1 MGLLRRRRKGELT
14 VAATNRAASAPARQ
28 PLLTMRQ
35 RRRIEQTLVHI
46 TLLSGVFVMFVPL
59 AWTLSTS
66 LKKPGEV
73 FLFPPTF
80 IPSEI
85 IWHNYVDAVTA
96 IPFFSYL
103 WNTCVITGLT
113 ILGKVI
119 TVTLVAFAFA
129 RLRWWGRETMFLVM
143 LATLML
149 PPHVTLI
156 PQFILFKGL
165 GWINTFLPLIVP
177 QVFGG
182 PWLTFLVRQFMLT
195 LPRDLD
201 DAARI
206 DGCSSFGVYWRI
218 IMPLSAPAILIV
230 VIFVF
235 NNTWNE
241 FLLPLI
247 YLQSQDKFTLA
258 LGLRMFQGESSTSW
272 HLLMAAS
279 LLTMLPV
286 LILFF
291 ISQRHFMRGIVF
303 TGVKG

>member
-1 MGLLRRRRKGELT
+1 MG
-14 VAATNRAASAPARQ
+14 
-28 PLLTMRQ
+28 Q
-35 RRRIEQTLVHI
+35 RRQLHHGLVHLALLI
-46 TLLSGVFVMFVPL
+46 GVTLMFIPL

-80 IPSEI
+80 IPSEL
-85 IWHNYVDAVTA
+85 IWRNYVDAVTA
-96 IPFFSYL
+96 IPFFQYL
-103 WNTCVITGLT
+103 WNTVIITGLSVV
-113 ILGKVI
+113 GRVI
-119 TVTLVAFAFA
+119 SVTLVAFAFA
-129 RLRWWGRETMFLVM
+129 RLQWWGRNTLFLVM

-156 PQFILFKGL
+156 PQFILFKNL

-177 QVFGG
+177 QFFGG

-195 LPRDLD
+195 LPRELD

-206 DGCSSFGVYWRI
+206 DGCSSWGVYWRI
-218 IMPLSAPAILIV
+218 ILPLARPAILIV
-230 VIFVF
+230 IIFVF

-272 HLLMAAS
+272 NLLMAAS

-286 LILFF
+286 LLLFF
-291 ISQRHFMRGIVF
+291 AAQKHFMQGIVF

>member
-1 MGLLRRRRKGELT
+1 M
-14 VAATNRAASAPARQ
+14 AATDTVHAPVRPAG
-28 PLLTMRQ
+28 LTFRQ
-35 RRRIEQTLVHI
+35 RRLLGHSLVHLI
-46 TLLSGVFVMFVPL
+46 LLAGVFLMFIPL
-59 AWTLSTS
+59 AWTISTS

-85 IWHNYVDAVTA
+85 AWSNYAEAVTA
-96 IPFFSYL
+96 IPFFRYL
-103 WNTCVITGLT
+103 QNTVIITGLS

-119 TVTLVAFAFA
+119 SVTLVAFAFA
-129 RLRWWGRETMFLVM
+129 RLRWWGRDTLFLIM

-156 PQFILFKGL
+156 PQFILFKQL

-177 QVFGG
+177 QFFGG
-182 PWLTFLVRQFMLT
+182 PWLTFLVRQFLLT
-195 LPRDLD
+195 LPRELD

-206 DGCSSFGVYWRI
+206 DGCSSWGVFWRI
-218 IMPLSAPAILIV
+218 ILPQAKPALLIV

-258 LGLRMFQGESSTSW
+258 LGLRLFQGEASTSW

-286 LILFF
+286 LVLFF
-291 ISQRHFMRGIVF
+291 AAQKYFMQGIVF

>member
-1 MGLLRRRRKGELT
+1 
-14 VAATNRAASAPARQ
+14 
-28 PLLTMRQ
+28 MRQ
-35 RRRIEQTLVHI
+35 RRWISKGLVHLALLAGV
-46 TLLSGVFVMFVPL
+46 TLMFIPL

-85 IWHNYVDAVTA
+85 VWRNYADAVTA
-96 IPFFSYL
+96 IPFFKYL
-103 WNTCVITGLT
+103 WNTATITGLT
-113 ILGKVI
+113 IVGKVMS
-119 TVTLVAFAFA
+119 VTLVAFAFA
-129 RLRWWGRETMFLVM
+129 RLRWWGRDTLFLIM

-149 PPHVTLI
+149 PTHVTLI
-156 PQFILFKGL
+156 PQFILFKNL

-177 QVFGG
+177 HFFGG
-182 PWLTFLVRQFMLT
+182 PWLTFLVRQFLLT
-195 LPRDLD
+195 LPRELD

-206 DGCSSFGVYWRI
+206 DGCSSFGVFARI
-218 IMPLSAPAILIV
+218 ILPLAMPAVLIV

-235 NNTWNE
+235 NNTWND
-241 FLLPLI
+241 FLGPLI
-247 YLQSQDKFTLA
+247 YLHSQDKFTLA
-258 LGLRMFQGESSTSW
+258 LGLRMFQGEASTSW
-272 HLLMAAS
+272 NLLMAAS

-291 ISQRHFMRGIVF
+291 AAQKYFMQGIVF

>member
-1 MGLLRRRRKGELT
+1 MAVT
-14 VAATNRAASAPARQ
+14 QTATTRAGGHTA
-28 PLLTMRQ
+28 LTMRQ
-35 RRRIEQTLVHI
+35 RRWLQHTLVHLALLGGV
-46 TLLSGVFVMFVPL
+46 TLMFIPL
-59 AWTLSTS
+59 AWTLATS
-66 LKKPGEV
+66 LKTPGEV

-80 IPSEI
+80 IPQEI
-85 IWHNYVDAVTA
+85 VWSNYFDAVTA

-103 WNTCVITGLT
+103 YNTAFITVLTVI
-113 ILGKVI
+113 GKVVS
-119 TVTLVAFAFA
+119 VTLVAFAFA
-129 RLRWWGRETMFLVM
+129 RLRWWGRNVLFLVM

-156 PQFILFKGL
+156 PQFILFKNL

-177 QVFGG
+177 QFFGG
-182 PWLTFLVRQFMLT
+182 PWLTFLVRQFMMT
-195 LPRDLD
+195 LPRELD

-218 IMPLSAPAILIV
+218 ILPLSTPAILIV

-258 LGLRMFQGESSTSW
+258 LGLRMFQGEASTSW
-272 HLLMAAS
+272 NLLMAAS

-291 ISQRHFMRGIVF
+291 VAQRHFMQGIVF